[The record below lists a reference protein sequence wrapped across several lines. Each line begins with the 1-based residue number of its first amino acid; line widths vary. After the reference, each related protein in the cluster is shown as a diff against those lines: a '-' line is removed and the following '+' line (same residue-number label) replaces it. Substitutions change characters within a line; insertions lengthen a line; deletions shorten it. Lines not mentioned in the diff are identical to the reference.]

1 MPQGHNLIDPAT
13 GANAVR
19 SSVKFSKEP
28 TRIIDTSQWDPSNK
42 SAKKYDG
49 CLLWFWKFMD

>member
-13 GANAVR
+13 GANAIR

-28 TRIIDTSQWDPSNK
+28 TRIVDTSHWDPQTNQQK
-42 SAKKYDG
+42 I
-49 CLLWFWKFMD
+49 